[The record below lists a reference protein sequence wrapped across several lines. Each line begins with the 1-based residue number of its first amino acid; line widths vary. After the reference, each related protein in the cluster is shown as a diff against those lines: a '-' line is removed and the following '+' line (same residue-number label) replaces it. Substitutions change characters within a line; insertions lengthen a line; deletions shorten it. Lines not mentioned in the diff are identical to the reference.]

1 MILVVPE
8 VGFATAPAR
17 SAVSRARTFKMPF
30 SKQRAMGLEFH
41 YYVPGCFQDP
51 QSDIELG
58 KYAAERGFEGVWIG
72 DHLLPWLD
80 NRPYTHQILPWL
92 GAFMNEV
99 PEVTVGTFVT
109 CPIAR
114 YEPPVLAQA
123 LATLD
128 NMYPGRF
135 ELGVGTGEALN
146 EAQFIDGDWPD
157 WETLASMLVESLE
170 VIDRLWEAEEY
181 VGYDGTHFQYDPM
194 RLYTQP
200 AEPLPTHWA
209 AWGPKSAH
217 KAGVHAGN
225 LMTASPP
232 EHISERLVPDFES
245 GLAEAG
251 RSLSDAHVSTQFTAH
266 VGDPDALVD
275 EIREKGEHTPHD
287 TELDNPDPRDV
298 QAAADAELAEMS
310 DAEIREANNIV
321 EDPSELVDR
330 VTALDDAGV
339 TRVILVSKVG
349 DFRETIDV
357 VADECMSAV
366 E

>member
-1 MILVVPE
+1 
-8 VGFATAPAR
+8 
-17 SAVSRARTFKMPF
+17 
-30 SKQRAMGLEFH
+30 MGLEFH

-51 QSDIELG
+51 RSDVELG
-58 KYAAERGFEGVWIG
+58 KYAAERGFEGIWIG
-72 DHLLPWLD
+72 DHFLPWLD

-99 PEVTVGTFVT
+99 PDVTVGTFVT
-109 CPIAR
+109 CPTVR

-146 EAQFIDGDWPD
+146 EAQFLDGEWPEWD
-157 WETLASMLVESLE
+157 ALAEMLVESLD
-170 VIDRLWEAEEY
+170 VVDTLWEADEY
-181 VGYDGTHFQYDPM
+181 VDYDGDHYSYDAM
-194 RLYTQP
+194 QLYTQP
-200 AEPLPTHWA
+200 RSELPTHWA
-209 AWGPKSAH
+209 AWGPQSAEM
-217 KAGVHAGN
+217 AGEHAGN

-232 EHISERLVPDFES
+232 EHIERLVPRF
-245 GLAEAG
+245 EAG
-251 RSLSDAHVSTQFTAH
+251 LDAAGRDPEDAHVATQLNAH
-266 VGDPDALVD
+266 VGDPDELVA
-275 EIREKGEHTPHD
+275 EIRERGEHTPHD

-310 DAEIREANNIV
+310 DAEIREENNIV
-321 EDPSELVDR
+321 SDPDELVDQIA
-330 VTALDDAGV
+330 ALEDAGV

-349 DFRETIDV
+349 DYRETIDV
-357 VADECMSAV
+357 VADEVMPAF

>member
-1 MILVVPE
+1 
-8 VGFATAPAR
+8 
-17 SAVSRARTFKMPF
+17 
-30 SKQRAMGLEFH
+30 MGLEFH

-51 QSDIELG
+51 RSDVELG

-72 DHLLPWLD
+72 DHFLPWLD

-99 PEVTVGTFVT
+99 PDVTVGTFVT
-109 CPIAR
+109 CPTVR

-146 EAQFIDGDWPD
+146 EAQFLDGEWPD
-157 WETLASMLVESLE
+157 WDTLSEMLAESLDVVE
-170 VIDRLWEAEEY
+170 TLWEADEY
-181 VGYDGTHFQYDPM
+181 VDYEGDHYSYDAL
-194 RLYTQP
+194 RLYTRP
-200 AEPLPTHWA
+200 KSDLPTHWA
-209 AWGPKSAH
+209 AWGPRSARM
-217 KAGVHAGN
+217 AGEHAGN

-232 EHISERLVPDFES
+232 EHIERLVPRF
-245 GLAEAG
+245 EAG
-251 RSLSDAHVSTQFTAH
+251 LDAAGRDPDDAHVATQLNAH
-266 VGDPDALVD
+266 VGDPDDLVA
-275 EIREKGEHTPHD
+275 EIRERGEHTPHD

-310 DAEIREANNIV
+310 DAEIREENNIV
-321 EDPSELVDR
+321 ADPAELVDQIA
-330 VTALDDAGV
+330 ALEDAGV

-349 DFRETIDV
+349 DYRETIDV
-357 VADECMSAV
+357 VADEVMPAF